1 MAQHIMNA
9 KSFVNHF
16 HLIMREGT
24 LKNKMR
30 EKGKEERKLT
40 LEYFYVELL

>member
-1 MAQHIMNA
+1 
-9 KSFVNHF
+9 
-16 HLIMREGT
+16 MREGT